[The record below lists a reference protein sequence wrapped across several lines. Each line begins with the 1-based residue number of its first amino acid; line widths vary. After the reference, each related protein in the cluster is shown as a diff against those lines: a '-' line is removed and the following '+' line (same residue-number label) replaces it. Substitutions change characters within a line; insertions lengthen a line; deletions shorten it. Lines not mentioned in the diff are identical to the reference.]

1 VNKKIIVNEEKILLE
16 FLKEKLKDM
25 SKNNVKNLLTKKR
38 IKVNGKVIT
47 KHDYL
52 LKLNDVIEIGNTEI
66 STEFNNI
73 KIIYEDEHLIA
84 VNKPSGLLTIANE
97 KEKEKTLYNIVRNY
111 MKEKNKFNKIFIVHR
126 LDKDTSGVVLFAK
139 NEKIKNLLQNNW
151 NNITKR
157 IYYAV
162 VEGNTKEKETL
173 KSYLKENK
181 NLETY
186 SSNTGDLAITK
197 YEKIKSNNEYSL
209 LKIEIKTGRKN
220 QIRVQ
225 LSDIGNPIVGDN
237 KYGRKN
243 QKIKRMLLHAET
255 LEILNPITNK
265 KMIFQSTIP
274 EIFNEITFV
283 KK

>member
-1 VNKKIIVNEEKILLE
+1 MNKKIIVNEEKILLE

-151 NNITKR
+151 NDITKR

-265 KMIFQSTIP
+265 KMIFQSPIP

>member
-151 NNITKR
+151 NDITKR

>member
-1 VNKKIIVNEEKILLE
+1 MNKKIIVNEEKILLE

-151 NNITKR
+151 NDITKR

-225 LSDIGNPIVGDN
+225 LSDINNPILGDT
-237 KYGRKN
+237 KYGTKDN
-243 QKIKRMLLHAET
+243 KIKRMMLHATT
-255 LEILNPITNK
+255 LEIINPLTNK
-265 KMIFQSTIP
+265 KQ
-274 EIFNEITFV
+274 IFNSEIPNIFFEFI
-283 KK
+283 K

>member
-1 VNKKIIVNEEKILLE
+1 MNKKIIVNEEKILLE

-151 NNITKR
+151 NDITKR